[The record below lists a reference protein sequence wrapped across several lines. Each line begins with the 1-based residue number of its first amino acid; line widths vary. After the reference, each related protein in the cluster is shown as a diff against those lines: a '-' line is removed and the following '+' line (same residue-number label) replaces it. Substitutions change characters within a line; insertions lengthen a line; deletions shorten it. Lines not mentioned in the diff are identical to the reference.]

1 MIRDFLSPQFVMFLA
16 TGATA
21 AAINFGSRVLYSR
34 WFGFSTAVILAYATG
49 MVAAFVLAKLF
60 VFHNTRRRLRD
71 AWLIFC
77 AVNLLAI
84 AQTWL
89 ISMGMAL
96 YLLPAAGVSAFVPEL
111 AHAAG
116 IVAPVFSS
124 YLGHKRWSF
133 R

>member
-1 MIRDFLSPQFVMFLA
+1 MIRDFLSPQFAAFVA
-16 TGATA
+16 TGGTA
-21 AAINFGSRVLYSR
+21 AAINFGARILYNQWCS
-34 WFGFSTAVILAYATG
+34 FSTAIILAYATG
-49 MVAAFVLAKLF
+49 MAAAFVLAKLF
-60 VFHNTRRRLRD
+60 VFRDSRRRLRD

-89 ISMGMAL
+89 VSMCMAR
-96 YLLPAAGVSAFVPEL
+96 YLLPAAGVTGFVPEL

-116 IVAPVFSS
+116 IVVPVFSS
-124 YLGHKRWSF
+124 YLGHKRLSF